1 MSKPQ
6 TLTIHLLHGK
16 PEGVKILEI
25 QNKNLRMYIVP
36 RQYIPDIKARSDL
49 EQPAIYFLINET
61 QEKLYIGEAENSYKR
76 ISQHDSKEEWDIAL
90 ICISTNNGLDK
101 ASIKYLE
108 SKFINKVS
116 SIGNIELSNKTK
128 PDLNNLHEFRISE
141 IIEFQEYIE
150 LAITS
155 LGFSFLKEV
164 EKADL
169 DKKVEGEEYW
179 YLKAR
184 KSEVKG
190 IMVDTSF
197 VVLKGSLINGDSTD
211 SFKFGYPNA
220 ELRRKELILSKC
232 KKLENGIYQVIE
244 DITFKSINQAT
255 SFAVGNSMNAWINLK
270 NIEGKTID
278 EVYRKIT

>member
-1 MSKPQ
+1 MIKPQ

-36 RQYIPDIKARSDL
+36 RQYIPIIKDRSDL

-76 ISQHDSKEEWDIAL
+76 ISQHDSKVEWDTAL
-90 ICISTNNGLDK
+90 ICISTNNALDK

-128 PDLNNLHEFRISE
+128 PDPNNLHEFRISE
-141 IIEFQEYIE
+141 ISEFQEYIE

-155 LGFSFLKEV
+155 LGFSFLTEV
-164 EKADL
+164 EKSDL

-179 YLKAR
+179 ILKSR

-190 IMVDTSF
+190 IMIDTSF
-197 VVLKGSLINGDSTD
+197 VILKGSLINGDSTE
-211 SFKFGYPNA
+211 SFKLRNPNA
-220 ELRRKELILSKC
+220 EIRRKELISAHC
-232 KKLENGIYQVIE
+232 KRLDNGLYQVLK
-244 DITFKSINQAT
+244 DITTFKSINEAT
-255 SFAVGNSMNAWINLK
+255 GFAVGSSMNAWINWK

-278 EVYRKIT
+278 EVDRKK